1 MHRARPE
8 ASPSASGRAGFRRGI
23 LTKPLVNLT
32 TPANKPRSRPH
43 RTGRDRVIF
52 HGGSYALIRAWRGMI
67 GGCGGNGGLLADG
80 VPHITEPDYSSGPS
94 MCLRWG
100 CSPGSRP
107 KSMLRCLRQNH
118 AGLISMSE
126 PPLPGRV
133 ASGIRYSAGCSQELL
148 FSSPS
153 HGIDFWCAS
162 SCCNSCA

>member
-1 MHRARPE
+1 VE
-8 ASPSASGRAGFRRGI
+8 
-23 LTKPLVNLT
+23 
-32 TPANKPRSRPH
+32 
-43 RTGRDRVIF
+43 
-52 HGGSYALIRAWRGMI
+52 
-67 GGCGGNGGLLADG
+67 GNGGLSADG
-80 VPHITEPDYSSGPS
+80 VPRSTEPDYPS
-94 MCLRWG
+94 EPSIRLKWG

-153 HGIDFWCAS
+153 HGITPWRAS
-162 SCCNSCA
+162 ICSNARA

>member
-1 MHRARPE
+1 MR
-8 ASPSASGRAGFRRGI
+8 
-23 LTKPLVNLT
+23 LK
-32 TPANKPRSRPH
+32 
-43 RTGRDRVIF
+43 
-52 HGGSYALIRAWRGMI
+52 
-67 GGCGGNGGLLADG
+67 
-80 VPHITEPDYSSGPS
+80 
-94 MCLRWG
+94 WG

-153 HGIDFWCAS
+153 HGITPWRAS
-162 SCCNSCA
+162 ICSNARA